1 MNKQPPVI
9 RPDLSGALVPF
20 HGLEDHEGGIIRVGG
35 ATYGAGDAERWLA
48 DWDSEHVPPVTESA
62 MGQNVVIGPNLDA
75 ARLSGNVS
83 TDALSGDL
91 TDYGQGDPQ
100 QAYATSTHHLMSDA
114 VQEALRTSLDLRD
127 LQEAIRQ
134 AHNGQR
140 FMSESELASLPDHG
154 KGYSANGSMFKASRK
169 AVLAAHVSLMSEASE
184 ALLPYGA
191 NSDRWAMHGSP
202 DPLTYGSPVV
212 TQSLNLTFCVD
223 GRGTCY
229 PPLTVVLATTVA
241 MHATTRKDGEY
252 RCEVIPLPWM
262 SPVEAVT
269 RTDPDWM
276 ADQWTA
282 YRPDVNT
289 VSADRFAA
297 KRRPTS
303 DESADPLAP
312 IRKPSSR
319 KRKRDGAMGG
329 PAILSHR

>member
-1 MNKQPPVI
+1 
-9 RPDLSGALVPF
+9 
-20 HGLEDHEGGIIRVGG
+20 
-35 ATYGAGDAERWLA
+35 
-48 DWDSEHVPPVTESA
+48 
-62 MGQNVVIGPNLDA
+62 
-75 ARLSGNVS
+75 
-83 TDALSGDL
+83 
-91 TDYGQGDPQ
+91 
-100 QAYATSTHHLMSDA
+100 MSDA

-154 KGYSANGSMFKASRK
+154 KGFSGNGATFKAARK
-169 AVLAAHVSLMSEASE
+169 AVLKAHVSLMSEAAE

-191 NSDRWAMHGSP
+191 SADRWAMHGSP

-212 TQSLNLTFCVD
+212 TQSLNLTFAVD

-229 PPLTVVLATTVA
+229 LPLTVVLATSVA
-241 MHATTRKDGEY
+241 MHATTRKDGAY
-252 RCEVIPLPWM
+252 RSEVIPLPWM
-262 SPVEAVT
+262 SPVEAVG
-269 RTDPDWM
+269 RTDPAWV

-312 IRKPSSR
+312 VRKPSSR

>member
-1 MNKQPPVI
+1 MTDI
-9 RPDLSGALVPF
+9 REDLSGALVPF

-35 ATYGAGDAERWLA
+35 ATYGAGDAERWIA
-48 DWDSEHVPPVTESA
+48 DWEAEHVPPVTERA
-62 MGQNVVIGPNLDA
+62 KGANVAIGPNLDA
-75 ARLSGNVS
+75 ARRSGNIAL
-83 TDALSGDL
+83 DALDHSDL
-91 TDYGQGDPQ
+91 DVSDHGTGDPQ
-100 QAYATSTHHLMSDA
+100 RAYDTGTGHLMSDA

-140 FMSESELASLPDHG
+140 FMTDQELALLPDHG
-154 KGYSANGSMFKASRK
+154 KGYSANGSMFKAARK
-169 AVLAAHVSLMSEASE
+169 AVLKAHVSLMSEASE

-212 TQSLNLTFCVD
+212 TQALNLTFAVD
-223 GRGTCY
+223 GRGTVY
-229 PPLTVVLATTVA
+229 PPLSLVMGTTVA

-252 RCEVIPLPWM
+252 RSEVIPLPWM
-262 SPVEAVT
+262 SPVSAVG
-269 RTDPDWM
+269 RTDAPWIR
-276 ADQWTA
+276 DQWTG

-289 VSADRFAA
+289 ISADRFAT

>member
-1 MNKQPPVI
+1 MTDI

-20 HGLEDHEGGIIRVGG
+20 HGLEDHEGGSTRVGG

-48 DWDSEHVPPVTESA
+48 DYDAEHVPPVTESA
-62 MGQNVVIGPNLDA
+62 MGQNVAIGPNLDA
-75 ARLSGNVS
+75 GRQSGNVS
-83 TDALSGDL
+83 TDALTCDL
-91 TDYGQGDPQ
+91 TDFGAGDPQ
-100 QAYATSTHHLMSDA
+100 RNYDTATGHLMSDA
-114 VQEALRTSLDLRD
+114 VHIALRTSLDLRD
-127 LQEAIRQ
+127 LQESIRQ
-134 AHNGQR
+134 ASNGQR
-140 FMSESELASLPDHG
+140 FMSESELSALPDHG
-154 KGYSANGSMFKASRK
+154 KGYSGNSATFKAARK
-169 AVLAAHVSLMSEASE
+169 AVLKAHQRLTSEASE

-191 NSDRWAMHGSP
+191 SADRWAMHGSP

-212 TQSLNLTFCVD
+212 TQSLNLTYAVD

-229 PPLTVVLATTVA
+229 LPLTVVLATTVA

-252 RCEVIPLPWM
+252 RSEVIPLPWM
-262 SPVEAVT
+262 SPVSAVG
-269 RTDPDWM
+269 RTDAPWIR
-276 ADQWTA
+276 DQWTG

-289 VSADRFAA
+289 ISADRFAA